1 MSNPQDSSVRQPAP
15 PFAIEPEHVLGRA
28 RSKWR
33 TTLAVVVLAAVLALS
48 FTGLLGGGAPRRVEA
63 AAPALSGTLMYDAI
77 VRSGNWYETT
87 LDVHAAAN
95 IQDLTIAVAEPVWRK
110 MSIDTMAPD
119 AESAEAR
126 DGEYVYHFGPIKAGE
141 RFRLKLDGQIQ
152 IGSLRRQKGA
162 IHVRDGDRKL
172 LAFPVSLTV
181 LP

>member
-1 MSNPQDSSVRQPAP
+1 MQRPAP
-15 PFAIEPEHVLGRA
+15 PLAIQPEHVHGRA
-28 RSKWR
+28 RSNWR

-63 AAPALSGTLMYDAI
+63 TAPALSGSLTYDAI

-87 LDVHAAAN
+87 VDLRASTD
-95 IQDLTIAVAEPVWRK
+95 IQDMTIAVEEPVWRK

-119 AESAEAR
+119 AESAEALG
-126 DGEYVYHFGPIKAGE
+126 GEYVYHFGPVKAGDS
-141 RFRLKLDGQIQ
+141 FRLKLDGQIQ
-152 IGSLRRQKGA
+152 IGSLRRQTGA
-162 IHVRDGDRKL
+162 MHVRDGEREI